1 MAAQS
6 AATSLFISRWKSLIW
21 TLVGAALVTVLVL
34 MRFILPMPPLLGN
47 PWMYEEPGQTI
58 YFVLGMGVFGYIFLV
73 NLYWTVTPYPLLWLN
88 AQKIIHRP
96 FPASATR
103 LAWQDV
109 EQVSA
114 WLERQTRLFL
124 PPTTVLVL
132 ALQLKPYLGSAGAER
147 KTVFIRLSP
156 SRLSRS
162 AEDIIRSVRIYHEA
176 RWLEQ

>member
-1 MAAQS
+1 MAEQS
-6 AATSLFISRWKSLIW
+6 NATSLFIPRWKSLIW
-21 TLVGAALVTVLVL
+21 TLVGGALITLLVL
-34 MRFILPMPPLLGN
+34 MRFVLPMPPLLGH

-58 YFVLGMGVFGYIFLV
+58 YFVLGMSVFGYIFLT
-73 NLYWTVTPYPLLWLN
+73 NLYWTVTPRPLLWLS
-88 AQKIIHRP
+88 AERVIHRP

-103 LAWQDV
+103 LDWRDV

-114 WLERQTRLFL
+114 WLEQQTRLFL

-132 ALQLKPYLGSAGAER
+132 ALQLKPYLGPAGAER
-147 KTVFIRLSP
+147 KTVYIRLSP

-162 AEDIIRSVRIYHEA
+162 PEDIMRSVRLYHEA